1 MVPMRGG
8 VLVAVACGLLLLVG
22 VIGLWLFGGG
32 GEQRF
37 TEVTSVERPLPAPP
51 QPEPAAV
58 VEGAVEGDDP
68 AEGDDNAAQAA
79 LGSAAPAEAVDP
91 AETQAE
97 TPAEAVQPAET
108 VQPTE
113 SGPTVAEPSAPS
125 IPAPADLTLVDASP
139 YGPLPKISADGRRPL
154 TAYARPVDLDD
165 PRPKIAIMVLG
176 LGLQADA
183 TLAALALPGVMSLQF
198 SPYSTDLA
206 SWFEQA
212 RVAGHEV
219 LLDLPMEPTD
229 YPASDPGPHTLL
241 ADGRDGENLD
251 RLLWVLSRAPGY
263 LAVAGR
269 SGRLA
274 NDSERMPPIL
284 DVLAARGLGM
294 IEIGTDGLAA
304 AATAAELPYVS
315 AAAAIDASPAGD
327 AIDYA
332 LAALEAEAL
341 ANGSALG
348 VAQAY
353 PISLERLALW
363 ARTLDDKGLQLVP
376 ASALVIQQLGA
387 LEGAI
392 DATSDLARSEN

>member
-1 MVPMRGG
+1 MARLPMRGG
-8 VLVAVACGLLLLVG
+8 VLVAIACGLLLLVG
-22 VIGLWLFGGG
+22 INGLWLFGDEGSP
-32 GEQRF
+32 QF
-37 TEVTSVERPLPAPP
+37 TEIAAIERPLPSAPAP
-51 QPEPAAV
+51 IETEVEAP
-58 VEGAVEGDDP
+58 VEGEDT
-68 AEGDDNAAQAA
+68 AAQAA
-79 LGSAAPAEAVDP
+79 LGSTAPDEA
-91 AETQAE
+91 
-97 TPAEAVQPAET
+97 
-108 VQPTE
+108 
-113 SGPTVAEPSAPS
+113 AEPSETTESDESEPTAAEPTGPS

-139 YGPLPKISADGRRPL
+139 YGPLPKIGADGRRPL
-154 TAYARPVDLDD
+154 TAYARPADLED

-198 SPYSTDLA
+198 SPYSVDLA

-219 LLDLPMEPTD
+219 LIDLPMEPTD
-229 YPASDPGPHTLL
+229 YPASDPGPHTIL
-241 ADGRDGENLD
+241 AEGRESDNLD

-274 NDSERMPPIL
+274 NDNQGVPPIL
-284 DVLAARGLGM
+284 DVLAERGLGM
-294 IEIGTDGLAA
+294 IEIGNDGFAEAA
-304 AATAAELPYVS
+304 SAAELPYVG
-315 AAAAIDASPAGD
+315 AAAAIDESPAGD

-363 ARTLDDKGLQLVP
+363 AGTLDDKGLQLVP
-376 ASALVIQQLGA
+376 ASALMIQRLGA
-387 LEGAI
+387 LEGA
-392 DATSDLARSEN
+392 AGETSDFARSDN